1 MARMGR
7 IPERHRFLHRL
18 RELELGQGL
27 RFHSGKVELTHHDT
41 IVSLLI
47 DPDVQLRFLFIIAL
61 SLLNWV
67 QGAPTRSAEPNVREQ
82 CDQVE
87 CKAVKPLD
95 WKNCMM
101 NCLDT
106 KQREH
111 MKCAQKKALEY
122 ARTQKRIREQKAKEA
137 AEARLVRVSYITLT
151 KTHDESPAQRRNT
164 RRHTQFGT
172 CLIGPKLNIRD

>member
-7 IPERHRFLHRL
+7 IPERHRFLPRL
-18 RELELGQGL
+18 RELELRQGL
-27 RFHSGKVELTHHDT
+27 RFHSGKV
-41 IVSLLI
+41 VSLLI
-47 DPDVQLRFLFIIAL
+47 DPDVQLRFLIIIAL

-67 QGAPTRSAEPNVREQ
+67 QGAPIRSAEPNVREQ

-106 KQREH
+106 KQCGH
-111 MKCAQKKALEY
+111 MKRAQEKALEY
-122 ARTQKRIREQKAKEA
+122 ARTQKRIRKQKAKEA
-137 AEARLVRVSYITLT
+137 AEARAKKEYKKAHPI
-151 KTHDESPAQRRNT
+151 RNMFD
-164 RRHTQFGT
+164 R
-172 CLIGPKLNIRD
+172 PKAKH